1 MFTIEIGGNPV
12 AGNALMRAPAMPDP
26 RSFAVIIVVANVMLT
41 AWHLYVRGHLDSP
54 MTPIGVGLF
63 GVAINVV
70 PLFAA
75 ALIWLRFK
83 SGAWMLAAFFG
94 MVAIIG
100 AYEHFLRAGLDN
112 VFTMADGP
120 WTWSFRVTATL
131 LFALDVLAFCFGLA
145 VGARTASRPTT

>member
-1 MFTIEIGGNPV
+1 
-12 AGNALMRAPAMPDP
+12 MPDP
-26 RSFAVIIVVANVMLT
+26 RSFAVIMVVADVMLT
-41 AWHLYVRGHLDSP
+41 AWQLYVLGHLDSP
-54 MTPIGVGLF
+54 MTPIGLELF

-83 SGAWMLAAFFG
+83 SGAWLLAAFFG
-94 MVAIIG
+94 MVAVVR
-100 AYEHFLRAGLDN
+100 AYEHFLRAELDN

-131 LFALDVLAFCFGLA
+131 LLALDVLAFCFGLA
-145 VGARTASRPTT
+145 APHRLAPPPPRR